1 MGYCSNILS
10 VSVAVSIGDG
20 RNAVIL
26 SPVVLGVSLYQIGYP
41 SLYLLQSFL
50 VVLASISEIIIRC

>member
-41 SLYLLQSFL
+41 SLYLLHSFL